1 MGDTFIPL
9 LRDTK
14 DIHYRY
20 KMPKLTAKVE
30 GSGNGI
36 KTVITNMVAVAK
48 ALHRPPTCNYLSLKL
63 YFILDYNHSE
73 LKIILF
79 L

>member
-36 KTVITNMVAVAK
+36 KTVLTNMAAIAK
-48 ALHRPPTCNYLSLKL
+48 ALHRPATCN
-63 YFILDYNHSE
+63 FIFKNIY
-73 LKIILF
+73 
-79 L
+79 